1 MTASMRAISSTLP
14 LGFPTSRSP
23 SPHCSAMASKTVPA
37 MNPWE
42 VNALNYEFPQEG
54 SFNVDGTVNSAGTW
68 RRVQDPVIYPGLYA
82 PSGIDI
88 MSILFRVMGRPNPQV
103 VLGPVDCSVALVVC
117 DMGQADAPVIYVSES
132 FSELTGYTAREVL
145 GRNCRFLQAP
155 PGHERSLDRKGTD
168 KVASHRMRQ
177 AVCAGREIQI
187 PVTNYKKYGQPF
199 NNLLTI
205 IPVPVDE
212 TGCRYCIGFLS
223 EMD

>member
-1 MTASMRAISSTLP
+1 MAASMRTLSP
-14 LGFPTSRSP
+14 SLALGFSSSRSP
-23 SPHCSAMASKTVPA
+23 SPLIPAMASKTVPQ

-42 VNALNYEFPQEG
+42 TNALNYEFPQEG
-54 SFNVDGTVNSAGTW
+54 SLNSDGTVTPAGTW

-117 DMGQADAPVIYVSES
+117 DMGQADAPVIYTSDS
-132 FSELTGYTAREVL
+132 FSELTGYSSREAL

-155 PGHERSLDRKGTD
+155 PGQARSLNRGSD
-168 KVASHRMRQ
+168 KVAAHRMRQ
-177 AVCAGREIQI
+177 AVFDGREVQV

-199 NNLLTI
+199 SNLLTI
-205 IPVPVDE
+205 IPVPTDH
-212 TGCRYCIGFLS
+212 TGRRYCIGFLC

>member
-1 MTASMRAISSTLP
+1 
-14 LGFPTSRSP
+14 
-23 SPHCSAMASKTVPA
+23 MASKTVPA

-54 SFNVDGTVNSAGTW
+54 SLNVDGTVNSAGTW

-117 DMGQADAPVIYVSES
+117 DMARVDAPVIYVSDS
-132 FSELTGYTAREVL
+132 FSELTGYSSREAL

-155 PGHERSLDRKGTD
+155 PGQERRLDRKGSD

-177 AVCAGREIQI
+177 ALMAGMEIQTS
-187 PVTNYKKYGQPF
+187 VTNYKKYGQPF

-205 IPVPVDE
+205 IPVPVDN
-212 TGCRYCIGFLS
+212 TGCRHCIGFLC

>member
-1 MTASMRAISSTLP
+1 M
-14 LGFPTSRSP
+14 
-23 SPHCSAMASKTVPA
+23 
-37 MNPWE
+37 
-42 VNALNYEFPQEG
+42 
-54 SFNVDGTVNSAGTW
+54 NSAGTW

-88 MSILFRVMGRPNPQV
+88 MSILVSLHVSLYLPFTNHHQFRVMGRPNPQV

-117 DMGQADAPVIYVSES
+117 DMAGADAPVIYVSES
-132 FSELTGYTAREVL
+132 FTDLTGYSSREAL

-155 PGHERSLDRKGTD
+155 PGQERRPDRKGAD

-177 AVCAGREIQI
+177 ALMAGMEIQTS
-187 PVTNYKKYGQPF
+187 VTNYKKYGQPF

-205 IPVPVDE
+205 IPVPADN
-212 TGCRYCIGFLS
+212 TGTCYCIGFLC

>member
-1 MTASMRAISSTLP
+1 MM
-14 LGFPTSRSP
+14 
-23 SPHCSAMASKTVPA
+23 SKTAPA

-88 MSILFRVMGRPNPQV
+88 MSILVSSSVSLYPPYINHHQFRIMGRPNPQV

-117 DMGQADAPVIYVSES
+117 DMARTDAPVIYVSDS
-132 FSELTGYTAREVL
+132 FTDLTGYSSREAV

-155 PGHERSLDRKGTD
+155 PGQERRSDRKGAD

-177 AVCAGREIQI
+177 ALMSGMEIQTS
-187 PVTNYKKYGQPF
+187 VTNYKKYGQPF

-205 IPVPVDE
+205 IPVPADN
-212 TGCRYCIGFLS
+212 TGACHCIGFLC

>member
-1 MTASMRAISSTLP
+1 
-14 LGFPTSRSP
+14 
-23 SPHCSAMASKTVPA
+23 MASKTVPA

-42 VNALNYEFPQEG
+42 VNALDYEFPQEG
-54 SFNVDGTVNSAGTW
+54 SFNVDGTVNSTGTW

-117 DMGQADAPVIYVSES
+117 DMGQADAPVVYVSDS
-132 FSELTGYTAREVL
+132 FSELTGYTAREAL

-155 PGHERSLDRKGTD
+155 PGLERSLDRKGTD

-177 AVCAGREIQI
+177 AVCAGREIQT

-212 TGCRYCIGFLS
+212 TGLRYCIGFLS

>member
-1 MTASMRAISSTLP
+1 
-14 LGFPTSRSP
+14 
-23 SPHCSAMASKTVPA
+23 MASKTVPQ

-42 VNALNYEFPQEG
+42 VDALNYEFPQEG
-54 SFNVDGTVNSAGTW
+54 SLNVDGTVTSAGTW

-117 DMGQADAPVIYVSES
+117 DMAQADAPIIYVSDS
-132 FSELTGYTAREVL
+132 FSELTGYAAREAM

-155 PGHERSLDRKGTD
+155 PGQDRYDDRKGSD
-168 KVASHRMRQ
+168 KVATHRMHQ
-177 AVCAGREIQI
+177 AVFAEKEIQI
-187 PVTNYKKYGQPF
+187 PVTNYKKYGQSF

-205 IPVPVDE
+205 IPVPADH
-212 TGCRYCIGFLS
+212 TGSRHCIGFLC

>member
-1 MTASMRAISSTLP
+1 MRTISNSPLP
-14 LGFPTSRSP
+14 LGFSSSRSP
-23 SPHCSAMASKTVPA
+23 SPHYSVMASKTVPA

-54 SFNVDGTVNSAGTW
+54 SLNVDGTVNSAGTW

-117 DMGQADAPVIYVSES
+117 DMARADAPVIYVSDS
-132 FSELTGYTAREVL
+132 FSELTGYASREAL

-155 PGHERSLDRKGTD
+155 PGQERRLDRKGSD

-177 AVCAGREIQI
+177 ALMAGMEIQTS
-187 PVTNYKKYGQPF
+187 VTNYKKYGQPF

-205 IPVPVDE
+205 IPVPVDN
-212 TGCRYCIGFLS
+212 TGCCYCIGFLC

>member
-1 MTASMRAISSTLP
+1 MT
-14 LGFPTSRSP
+14 
-23 SPHCSAMASKTVPA
+23 SKTIPV

-54 SFNVDGTVNSAGTW
+54 SSNVDGTVNSAGTW

-88 MSILFRVMGRPNPQV
+88 MSILFRIMGRPNPQV

-117 DMGQADAPVIYVSES
+117 DMTRADAPVIYVSDS
-132 FSELTGYTAREVL
+132 FTDLTGYSSREAV

-155 PGHERSLDRKGTD
+155 PGQERRSDRKGAD

-177 AVCAGREIQI
+177 ALMAGMEIQTS
-187 PVTNYKKYGQPF
+187 VTNYKKYGQPF

-205 IPVPVDE
+205 IPVPADNSG
-212 TGCRYCIGFLS
+212 TCHCIGFLC

>member
-1 MTASMRAISSTLP
+1 
-14 LGFPTSRSP
+14 
-23 SPHCSAMASKTVPA
+23 MASKTVPV

-54 SFNVDGTVNSAGTW
+54 SLNVDGTVTSAGTW

-117 DMGQADAPVIYVSES
+117 DMGQADAPVIYVSDS
-132 FSELTGYTAREVL
+132 FSELTGYAAREAL

-155 PGHERSLDRKGTD
+155 PGQERHVDRKGSD

-177 AVCAGREIQI
+177 AVFAGKEIQI

-205 IPVPVDE
+205 IPVPTDQ
-212 TGCRYCIGFLS
+212 TGCRYCIGFLC